1 MVMIGILMA
10 LQVNNW
16 NEERAIQKEFKV
28 SFQKLLTDL
37 ESDAAVLELLDSVY
51 LAQAAIGE
59 NIQNLLGA
67 NNSLSDI
74 DQIRSFPRMSNTSMT
89 YSNSTYR
96 SLVNT
101 GLLYKLKDQELAN
114 MIDSYYINMEEQA
127 RITQNM
133 GDSNRNIR
141 DSEVLFP
148 FQYILRTTDNVFKAN
163 ANALQWMNDDQSE
176 IFQAAQY
183 YLRIYVRQNFQKSNM
198 VKQSLENNNKLRQTL
213 SDMDL

>member
-1 MVMIGILMA
+1 
-10 LQVNNW
+10 
-16 NEERAIQKEFKV
+16 
-28 SFQKLLTDL
+28 
-37 ESDAAVLELLDSVY
+37 
-51 LAQAAIGE
+51 
-59 NIQNLLGA
+59 
-67 NNSLSDI
+67 
-74 DQIRSFPRMSNTSMT
+74 MT